1 MSLKYKIT
9 WTNFLNEVKKKHK
22 TVGFVMCLNKNGEFL
37 IIKRGPGEATKEGYW
52 DLPGGHIDDEDKS
65 IEKGVLRELKEETNL
80 EAYEKDLKFIQ
91 KTDSDDAEKF
101 YYATKTWSGEIK
113 FKPNPKTGIIE
124 HTDAKWKTIEEI
136 KDDKSLELRT
146 FPIYLLDEA
155 LTKFKNE

>member
-1 MSLKYKIT
+1 MPLKYKRI
-9 WTNFLNEVKKKHK
+9 WTNFLDEVKKKRK
-22 TVGFVMCLNKNGEFL
+22 TVAFLMCINKNDEFL
-37 IIKRGPGEATKEGYW
+37 IIKRGPGEDTKEGYW

-80 EAYEKDLKFIQ
+80 KAYEKDLKFIQ
-91 KTDSDDAEKF
+91 KFDSDDAEKF

-124 HTDAKWKTIEEI
+124 HTDANWKTIEEI